1 MQQYELTPSQ
11 KNIDELQR
19 FYWGTSIS
27 VICGAV
33 IFDELLERE
42 RLMQAA
48 DIIICRHEA
57 LRLRFCTAGGKTV
70 QYVSEDYGSG
80 VCFKEFHSHNDM
92 RKYCGEQTRIPF
104 GTDGSEMFRMTVFE
118 LPDRSGIILC
128 ASHLIS
134 DAWTYSILAKDVYG
148 IYKQLCAG
156 EYICKEACRFT
167 ECIEK
172 YTEYLSSEKY
182 YADRRFWVERYSGNI
197 EETPVRIC
205 RKVNRGAA
213 AERYVTSFSPE
224 LSRAADV
231 FCRDNGIS
239 AAALFESA
247 VMLYLSKIN
256 GGNRAVTIGVPV
268 LGRSSA
274 REKCT
279 AGMFI
284 STIPLTQEIQ
294 KNESVLSLCRKTA
307 DTHREIYRHRKLP
320 YGDILRE
327 IREKCSFCG
336 RLFDVMVSCQ
346 NARTDVPAKTEWFS
360 NGYCEVPVVIHIDD
374 RDSLDFYTVT
384 IDYQTDIFTDKNEV
398 RLLAERIKHIIRQM
412 VADKD
417 RVLKDISILP
427 DDEFDMLVHRFNG
440 TYAAY
445 PKDKCVHE
453 AFSEIAAEYP
463 ERTAIVFGQKKYTYG
478 QLDKMSD
485 ALAYFLRDRG
495 IGANDIV
502 PIIARRSPYIIAGM
516 LGILKAGGAY
526 MPVSPHFPMQR
537 AEYMI
542 KNAGAKIALTCGCS
556 FGLTE
561 EIMPESFDYSYSS
574 PSPLRRGC
582 SCDICYVIF
591 TSGSTG
597 KPKGTAITHRNV
609 MNYCAA
615 NRFNVAGKIIKNGV
629 TSIVS
634 VTDIVFDIF
643 VTESILPLLNGMVIY
658 LADDEQAVSQRGL
671 SRLISDSGAQVIQ
684 TTPTKMRSF
693 LFDKSCCGYLSALRT
708 IILGGEELSAELC
721 TELKKYTD
729 AEIYNIYGPAETT
742 VWSALTPADEHDIT
756 IGRPVAN
763 TRIYILDDER
773 KPVPAGIMGEIYI
786 SGDGVGK
793 GYINNTELTAEK
805 FLPDPLFAG
814 DTMYKTGD
822 MGLIRADGNI
832 EFLGRSDFQIKLRG
846 LRIELGEIENAMCGF
861 EGIRHAA
868 VVCRNDSKGEKYLA
882 GFYTCDGDTDE
893 RALRRYLSERLP
905 SYMIPNVFMRL
916 SRMPMT
922 ASGKICR
929 NELPETDIA
938 AALSER
944 NYTAPVNETEKLL
957 CGIMAEVLGIP
968 RVGTDDD
975 FFELGGDSFSAMEFA
990 AIAEESGLY
999 FAPRS
1004 IYEYTT
1010 VKKLCTMLTEK
1021 KSGKN
1026 THKKYSPYPMKRTA
1040 GDIRLFNMFRKLTEH
1055 IYTFEVTGLDALDLR
1070 EKYIFCPNHESDL
1083 DCMWVWAALGEH
1095 IDINDT
1101 CALIAAEHLDQALSR
1116 RIFRITGG
1124 IPIERK
1130 GDFAPSLER
1139 AVNVMKNEKRFLLI
1153 HPEGTRTRTGKLGK
1167 FKRGAALIAEKSGV
1181 KAVPVYIDGAREIY
1195 PVYKKMPRIFNTA
1208 KMKKYPLRIYFG
1220 TPVDS
1225 AGKTAEQMTDEIKRQ
1240 IAEMRVKKN
1249 NGDRNRR

>member
-1 MQQYELTPSQ
+1 
-11 KNIDELQR
+11 
-19 FYWGTSIS
+19 
-27 VICGAV
+27 
-33 IFDELLERE
+33 
-42 RLMQAA
+42 
-48 DIIICRHEA
+48 
-57 LRLRFCTAGGKTV
+57 
-70 QYVSEDYGSG
+70 
-80 VCFKEFHSHNDM
+80 
-92 RKYCGEQTRIPF
+92 
-104 GTDGSEMFRMTVFE
+104 
-118 LPDRSGIILC
+118 
-128 ASHLIS
+128 
-134 DAWTYSILAKDVYG
+134 
-148 IYKQLCAG
+148 
-156 EYICKEACRFT
+156 
-167 ECIEK
+167 
-172 YTEYLSSEKY
+172 
-182 YADRRFWVERYSGNI
+182 
-197 EETPVRIC
+197 
-205 RKVNRGAA
+205 
-213 AERYVTSFSPE
+213 
-224 LSRAADV
+224 
-231 FCRDNGIS
+231 
-239 AAALFESA
+239 
-247 VMLYLSKIN
+247 
-256 GGNRAVTIGVPV
+256 
-268 LGRSSA
+268 
-274 REKCT
+274 
-279 AGMFI
+279 MFI
-284 STIPLTQEIQ
+284 STIPLTQDIQ

-327 IREKCSFCG
+327 IREKCGFCG

-346 NARTDVPAKTEWFS
+346 NAATDIPAKTEWFS

-384 IDYQTDIFTDKNEV
+384 IDYQTDIFADKDEI
-398 RLLAERIKHIIRQM
+398 RLLAERIKHIVRQM
-412 VADKD
+412 VAEKD

-427 DDEFDMLVHRFNG
+427 EDEFNMLVHGFNA

-453 AFSEIAAEYP
+453 AFSETAAKYP
-463 ERTAIVFGQKKYTYG
+463 ERTAIVFGREKYTYG

-502 PIIARRSPYIIAGM
+502 PIIARRSPYIIAAM

-526 MPVSPHFPMQR
+526 MPVSHDFPMQR

-561 EIMPESFDYSYSS
+561 EIRLESFDYSYSS
-574 PSPLRRGC
+574 RSPLRRGC

-643 VTESILPLLNGMVIY
+643 VTESILPLLNSMVIY
-658 LADDEQAVSQRGL
+658 LADDEQAVSQHAL
-671 SRLISDSGAQVIQ
+671 SRLISDSGVQVIQ

-693 LFDKSCCGYLSALRT
+693 LFDKNCCGYLSALRT

-756 IGRPVAN
+756 IGKPVAN
-763 TRIYILDDER
+763 TRIYILDNER

-793 GYINNTELTAEK
+793 GYINNPELTAEK
-805 FLPDPLFAG
+805 FLPDPFFAG
-814 DTMYKTGD
+814 DTMYRTGD

-861 EGIRHAA
+861 DGISHAA

-882 GFYTCDGDTDE
+882 GFYTCDGEADE
-893 RALRRYLSERLP
+893 RTLRRYLSERLP
-905 SYMIPNVFMRL
+905 SYMIPNIFMRL

-929 NELPETDIA
+929 NELPETDMA

-944 NYTAPVNETEKLL
+944 NYTAPVNETEKVL
-957 CGIMAEVLGIP
+957 CGIMARVLGIP

-1010 VKKLCTMLTEK
+1010 VKQLCTVLSKK
-1021 KSGKN
+1021 KSGEN
-1026 THKKYSPYPMKRTA
+1026 THKKYSRYPMKRTA
-1040 GDIRLFNMFRKLTEH
+1040 GDIRLFKLFHKLTKH
-1055 IYTFEVTGLDALDLR
+1055 IYTFEVTGLDALDLS

-1124 IPIERK
+1124 IPIARK

-1139 AVNVMKNEKRFLLI
+1139 AVNVLKNEKRFLLI

-1195 PVYKKMPRIFNTA
+1195 PVYKKMPRIFNMA
-1208 KMKKYPLRIYFG
+1208 KMKKYPLRICFG